1 MDNIA
6 RGSRRARHVAAHAAA
21 ASEADATER
30 RRSRRQQQE
39 NADSAVTTPVSAV
52 RNAPAPAP
60 ARARARAHAGSGS
73 GSGAAARTPVLQ
85 NSAQAAPLL
94 RRQHPH
100 QQPRRRQNQNQNQSF
115 AQGQARDQE
124 QVTPDSLHRT
134 PDRLFGQ
141 NASPLAVAAAGVAPH
156 PFRLHRTAR
165 YTGTRLSMP
174 YDSDESAS
182 EPDVSVLAMAR
193 ARRTGMDH
201 QTRTMTHDEL
211 AAPPERQ
218 YDVEDTSVEDFVEG
232 VEDEGDQ
239 AEAGEAEDEERE
251 DEEDDDDDDE
261 HEEIMNLVDP
271 ADIGLKEISNL
282 GRFTVSSHKPGSG
295 VEELRSEDLKLF
307 WQSDGPQPHK
317 LTVYFV
323 KRVGIRDIRFFV
335 DYNEDESYTPTKII
349 FKSGTSENNLIE
361 FATMVLENPAGWQ
374 QVPIAGTGGEPD
386 GNTLVSY
393 VLQMQILENHQ
404 NGKDT
409 HLRGIKI
416 YAFDSDNA
424 QAGAAAGTAADDMAD
439 SSVSKDSGASAWNTG
454 DALGDI
460 VRSLAAAR
468 LEDGETG
475 YAIPDF
481 MREPEIR

>member
-1 MDNIA
+1 MDNVA
-6 RGSRRARHVAAHAAA
+6 RGSRRARQVAAHAAA
-21 ASEADATER
+21 ASEAEGTER

-39 NADSAVTTPVSAV
+39 SSDTAMTTPGTAV
-52 RNAPAPAP
+52 LHAPAPAP
-60 ARARARAHAGSGS
+60 APAGSGS
-73 GSGAAARTPVLQ
+73 GSGSGSARTPILQ
-85 NSAQAAPLL
+85 NNAHATTPL
-94 RRQHPH
+94 RRQQPH
-100 QQPRRRQNQNQNQSF
+100 QQPRRRQNQNQSQSF
-115 AQGQARDQE
+115 GQRPGRDQE
-124 QVTPDSLHRT
+124 QVTPDSSHRT
-134 PDRLFGQ
+134 PDRFFGQ
-141 NASPLAVAAAGVAPH
+141 NASPLGVAAAGVAPN
-156 PFRLHRTAR
+156 PFRLHRTAQYR
-165 YTGTRLSMP
+165 GTRLSMP

-182 EPDVSVLAMAR
+182 EPDVSVLDMAR
-193 ARRTGMDH
+193 ARRTRMD
-201 QTRTMTHDEL
+201 QQMRNMTYDEE
-211 AAPPERQ
+211 AASPQRQ
-218 YDVEDTSVEDFVEG
+218 YDAEDTSVEDFADGREA
-232 VEDEGDQ
+232 EGDEEQ
-239 AEAGEAEDEERE
+239 A
-251 DEEDDDDDDE
+251 DEEDDEDE
-261 HEEIMNLVDP
+261 DEDNDEEHDEIMNLVDP
-271 ADIGLKEISNL
+271 AEIGLKEISNL

-295 VEELRSEDLKLF
+295 VEELRSDDLKLF

-335 DYNEDESYTPTKII
+335 DYNEDESYTPTKIV

-361 FATMVLENPAGWQ
+361 FATMVLDSPAGWQ

-424 QAGAAAGTAADDMAD
+424 QVGAAAGAAADDMAD
-439 SSVSKDSGASAWNTG
+439 SSLSKDSGAGAWNVG

-468 LEDGETG
+468 LEGGETG